1 MNEIKMN
8 EEEVEIHMKNILD
21 NIYQTIQETEFIQN
35 NRKKSE
41 KKVLGIIERFAHK
54 KMMADDELS
63 DSLYELLT
71 ISEKTGFL
79 CGFTYAVNLLM
90 ECGKLWDEK

>member
-1 MNEIKMN
+1 MEGVK
-8 EEEVEIHMKNILD
+8 HMRNILD
-21 NIYQTIQETEFIQN
+21 SIYQTIQETEFIQN

-41 KKVLGIIERFAHK
+41 EKVLDITEQFVYEESK
-54 KMMADDELS
+54 KNEQLS

-71 ISEKTGFL
+71 ISERAGFF

-90 ECGKLWDEK
+90 ECGVVWDKG

>member
-1 MNEIKMN
+1 
-8 EEEVEIHMKNILD
+8 
-21 NIYQTIQETEFIQN
+21 
-35 NRKKSE
+35 
-41 KKVLGIIERFAHK
+41 
-54 KMMADDELS
+54 MADDELS